1 MLDYSVQPMTAVLA
15 EGKFGDTE
23 VRMWRQE
30 TGGEQLRARAGAGTP
45 VCVCVCVWGVRLV
58 CTGGVACFLRGGGG
72 SQA

>member
-45 VCVCVCVWGVRLV
+45 VCVCVCVCVGCKTGVHRRCSL
-58 CTGGVACFLRGGGG
+58 L
-72 SQA
+72 S